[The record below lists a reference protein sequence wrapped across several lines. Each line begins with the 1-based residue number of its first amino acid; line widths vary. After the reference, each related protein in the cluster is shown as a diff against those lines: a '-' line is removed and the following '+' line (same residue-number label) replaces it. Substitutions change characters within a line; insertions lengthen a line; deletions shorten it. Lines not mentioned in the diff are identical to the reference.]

1 MKRIFPTLILLV
13 CLSDIVT
20 AQVKGINFQAV
31 ARNSAGGV
39 VANKKITVR
48 LTIRDGSPQGITEY
62 SETKSTVT
70 NVAGLFSIVLGEPEP
85 TAVITG
91 VFDNIFWR
99 TGNKYLQVEIDA
111 DGGTNFVSAGVQK
124 INFVPYAHFAN
135 SVAATSI
142 AGVVPVDKGGT
153 GATSLGVLKTILS
166 LDKADNTR
174 DMDKPVSNPMRDSL
188 SLKINKSES
197 GIANGLATLDA
208 TGKIPN
214 SQLPSIL
221 LHSVSVVDGQTQ
233 MLALP
238 NAAVGT
244 VAIRTDINKN
254 FVLAE
259 LPASELN
266 NWKELLA
273 PVAPVQSV
281 NGKTGNISLTKA
293 DLLLGNVDNTGDF
306 EKPVSVAVKAQLDTR
321 ESLEN
326 KTLDI
331 ITDSM
336 SDIKYPSA
344 KAVKKFVESQAPQP
358 YSLPVASA
366 LVLGGIKVGNNLSI
380 DANGVLN
387 GTDPAQKAQSDWAEA
402 DNTKAGY
409 IKNKPVIFS
418 GSYMDLT
425 NKPTLFS
432 GNYNDLTN
440 KPAAYSLPV
449 ATASV
454 LGGIKLGN
462 NLSIDANGVVSATGT
477 GLGSVTSVGLAMP
490 DIFSVAGTPVTST
503 GTITATLLNQNANLV
518 WAGPVTGTAAPAFRA
533 LTASDIPLL
542 NQNTTGTASNVT
554 GIVAIANGG
563 TGSAT
568 QNFVDLSTTQTVAGA
583 KTFSSNLTAN
593 GFVKTGGTSA
603 QFLKADGSVDASTY
617 LSSADISNKLN
628 VSDTAAMLANLL
640 RKTDTSFMLSPY
652 RRSTTLITN
661 SDMES
666 LNYSK
671 LTGTVPVWNQN
682 TTGTAANVTGII
694 AIANGGTGSTSASD
708 AIQALLPA
716 QTGNNGKFLKTDG
729 TTASWQSAPTGLTIP
744 ISGAEGGTGVD
755 NTGKTITLGGNLTTS
770 GAFPTTITSTAATN
784 VTLPVSGEL
793 STVAGAE
800 NLTNKTLSSPNIT
813 GTATINNQVVN
824 GTITLPALSAGFVQ
838 LNAAGLLGSA
848 SLTSSNVTTAL
859 GYIPVHPMYAQF
871 SDNTTQTNTLLTA
884 KAMTLNTTDISSSY
898 ISVVEGAKIKVTV
911 AGVYNVMFSAQISK
925 SNAGTDYC
933 TIWFRKNGVD
943 IPNSAT
949 DFSLTGAGSLEVAA
963 WNYMSSLAAND
974 YLEIMWSIEDINIS
988 ILAIAARTG
997 PTRPA
1002 VPSLIVTVN
1011 RVD

>member
-1 MKRIFPTLILLV
+1 MKRILPTLILLV
-13 CLSDIVT
+13 FLSDILT

-48 LTIRDGSPQGITEY
+48 LTIRDGSPQGIAEY
-62 SETKSTVT
+62 SETKSTIT
-70 NVAGLFSIVLGEPEP
+70 NIAGLFSIVLGEPEP

-99 TGNKYLQVEIDA
+99 TGNKYLQVELDA

-208 TGKIPN
+208 TGKIPS

-221 LHSVSVVDGQTQ
+221 LHSVNVVDGQTQ

-281 NGKTGNISLTKA
+281 NGKTGNISLTKT
-293 DLLLGNVDNTGDF
+293 DLLLGNVDNTSDF
-306 EKPVSVAVKAQLDTR
+306 EKPVSTAVRAQLDAR

-326 KTLDI
+326 KTVDI
-331 ITDSM
+331 TADSM

-344 KAVKKFVESQAPQP
+344 RAVKKFVASQAAQP

-366 LVLGGIKVGNNLSI
+366 LVLGGVKVGNNLTI
-380 DANGVLN
+380 DANGILH
-387 GTDPAQKAQSDWAEA
+387 GTDPAQKVQSDWTEA

-409 IKNKPVIFS
+409 IKNKPVLFS
-418 GSYMDLT
+418 GSYPDLS

-432 GNYNDLTN
+432 GNYNDLSN

-449 ATASV
+449 ATTSV
-454 LGGIKLGN
+454 LGGIKIGN
-462 NLSIDANGVVSATGT
+462 NLSIDVNGVVSATGS
-477 GLGSVTSVGLAMP
+477 GLGSVTSVGLVMP
-490 DIFSVAGTPVTST
+490 GIFSVAGTPVTST
-503 GTITATLLNQNANLV
+503 GTLTATLLNQNANLV
-518 WAGPVTGTAAPAFRA
+518 LAGPATGTAAPTFRA
-533 LTASDIPLL
+533 LTASDIPQL

-554 GIVAIANGG
+554 GIIAIANGG

-568 QNFVDLSTTQTVAGA
+568 QNFVDLSSAQTIAGA
-583 KTFSSNLTAN
+583 KTFSSNLSAN
-593 GFVKTGGTSA
+593 GFIKTGGTSA
-603 QFLKADGSVDASTY
+603 QFLKADGSVDATTY
-617 LSSADISNKLN
+617 LSNADISNKLN

-640 RKTDTSFMLSPY
+640 RKTDTSTMLLPY

-661 SDMES
+661 SDIES

-671 LTGTVPVWNQN
+671 LTGTVPTWNQS
-682 TTGTAANVTGII
+682 TTGTASNVTGII
-694 AIANGGTGSTSASD
+694 AIANGGTGSTTASD
-708 AIQALLPA
+708 AIQLLLPA
-716 QTGNNGKFLKTDG
+716 QSGNNGKFLKTDG
-729 TTASWQSAPTGLTIP
+729 TTASWQSAPTGITLP
-744 ISGAEGGTGVD
+744 VSGAEGGTGVD

-770 GAFPTTITSTAATN
+770 GAFPTTITTTAATN
-784 VTLPVSGEL
+784 VTLPVAGEL
-793 STVAGAE
+793 STLAGAE
-800 NLTNKTLSSPNIT
+800 NLTNKTLTSPNIT
-813 GTATINNQVVN
+813 GTAIINNQVVN

-838 LNAAGLLGSA
+838 LNGAGLLSSA

-859 GYIPVHPMYAQF
+859 GYTPVHPMYAQF

-884 KAMTLNTTDISSSY
+884 KAMTLNSTDIASSY
-898 ISVVEGAKIKVTV
+898 ISVVGGTKITVSV
-911 AGVYNVMFSAQISK
+911 AGVYNLMFSAQIGK
-925 SNAGTDYC
+925 SNTGTDYC
-933 TIWFRKNGVD
+933 TIWFRKNGTD

-949 DFSLTGAGSLEVAA
+949 DFSLIGAGALEVAA
-963 WNYMSSLAAND
+963 WNYMVSLAVND
-974 YLEIMWSIEDINIS
+974 YLEIMWSTEDVNIT
-988 ILAIAARTG
+988 IIAQGTRTG
-997 PTRPA
+997 PVRPA
-1002 VPSLIVTVN
+1002 VPSLIVTIN

>member
-1 MKRIFPTLILLV
+1 MKRMLPALILLV
-13 CLSDIVT
+13 FLSDIVT

-48 LTIRDGSPQGITEY
+48 LTVRDGSPQGIAEY
-62 SETKSTVT
+62 SETKYTVT

-85 TAVITG
+85 TALITG

-99 TGNKYLQVEIDA
+99 TGNKYLQVELDV
-111 DGGTNFVSAGVQK
+111 DGGTAFVSAGIQK

-135 SVAATSI
+135 SVAASSI
-142 AGVVPVDKGGT
+142 AGVVPIDKGGT
-153 GATSLGVLKTILS
+153 GTNNLGVLKTILS

-174 DMDKPVSNPMRDSL
+174 DIDKPVSNPMRDSL

-197 GIANGLATLDA
+197 GIPNGLATLDA

-214 SQLPSIL
+214 NQLPSIL
-221 LHSVSVVDGQTQ
+221 LHSVNVVEGQAQ
-233 MLALP
+233 MLTLP

-244 VAIRTDINKN
+244 VAIRTDVNKN
-254 FVLAE
+254 FVLAQ
-259 LPASELN
+259 LPASELS

-306 EKPVSVAVKAQLDTR
+306 EKPVSVAVKAQLDAR

-331 ITDSM
+331 IADSI

-344 KAVKKFVESQAPQP
+344 RAVKKFVASQAPQP
-358 YSLPVASA
+358 
-366 LVLGGIKVGNNLSI
+366 
-380 DANGVLN
+380 
-387 GTDPAQKAQSDWAEA
+387 
-402 DNTKAGY
+402 
-409 IKNKPVIFS
+409 
-418 GSYMDLT
+418 
-425 NKPTLFS
+425 
-432 GNYNDLTN
+432 
-440 KPAAYSLPV
+440 YSLPV

-454 LGGIKLGN
+454 LGGVKVGNNLSIDVNGVLHGADPAQKVQSDWGEADNTKTSYIKNKPVLFSGNYTDLANKPILFSGNYNDLSNKPAAYNLPVASASVLGGIKIGS
-462 NLSIDANGVVSATGT
+462 NLSIDANGVVSATGS
-477 GLGSVTSVGLAMP
+477 GLGSVTNVGLVLP
-490 DIFSVAGTPVTST
+490 DVFSVAGTPVTSS
-503 GTITATLLNQNANLV
+503 GTLSATLRSQNANLV
-518 WAGPVTGTAAPAFRA
+518 WAGPVSGAAAPTFRA
-533 LTASDIPLL
+533 LTASDIPVL

-554 GIVAIANGG
+554 GIIAVANGG

-568 QNFVDLSTTQTVAGA
+568 QNFVDLSSAQNVAGI
-583 KTFSSNLTAN
+583 KTFSSNITAN
-593 GFVKTGGTSA
+593 GFVKTGGTSV
-603 QFLKADGSVDASTY
+603 QFLKADGSVDATTY

-628 VSDTAAMLANLL
+628 VSDTASMLTNLL
-640 RKTDTSFMLSPY
+640 RKTDTSLMLSPY
-652 RRSTTLITN
+652 RRSSTLVTN
-661 SDMES
+661 TDIES

-682 TTGTAANVTGII
+682 TTGTASNVTGVITV
-694 AIANGGTGSTSASD
+694 ANGGTGSASASD
-708 AIQALLPA
+708 AIRALLPA
-716 QTGNNGKFLKTDG
+716 QAGNNGKYLKTDG
-729 TTASWQSAPTGLTIP
+729 TTASWQSASAGITLPV
-744 ISGAEGGTGVD
+744 SGAEGGTGVD

-770 GAFPTTITSTAATN
+770 GAFPTTITTTAATDI
-784 VTLPVSGEL
+784 TLPVTGTL

-813 GTATINNQVVN
+813 GTAIINNQVVN
-824 GTITLPALSAGFVQ
+824 GTITLPALSTGFVQ

-848 SLTSSNVTTAL
+848 ALTSSNVTTAL

-871 SDNTTQTNTLLTA
+871 SDNTTQTNTLSNA

-898 ISVVEGAKIKVTV
+898 ISVAGGTKITVTT
-911 AGVYNVMFSAQISK
+911 AGVYNVMFSAQIK
-925 SNAGTDYC
+925 RTTNGTEFC
-933 TIWFRKNGVD
+933 TIWFRKNGTD

-949 DFSLTGAGSLEVAA
+949 DLSLIGNGALEVAA
-963 WNYMSSLAAND
+963 WNYLVSLAAND
-974 YLEIMWSIEDINIS
+974 YIEIMWSTGDVS
-988 ILAIAARTG
+988 IVITPQVARTS
-997 PTRPA
+997 PIRPA
-1002 VPSLIVTVN
+1002 VPSLIVTIF

>member
-1 MKRIFPTLILLV
+1 MKRILPTLILLV
-13 CLSDIVT
+13 FLSDILT

-48 LTIRDGSPQGITEY
+48 LTIRDGSPQGIAEY
-62 SETKSTVT
+62 SETKSTIT
-70 NVAGLFSIVLGEPEP
+70 NIAGLFSIVLGEPEP

-99 TGNKYLQVEIDA
+99 TGNKYLQVELDA

-208 TGKIPN
+208 TGKIPS

-221 LHSVSVVDGQTQ
+221 LHSVNVVDGQTQ

-244 VAIRTDINKN
+244 VAIRTDISKN

-259 LPASELN
+259 LPASVLN

-293 DLLLGNVDNTGDF
+293 DLLLGNVDNTSDF
-306 EKPVSVAVKAQLDTR
+306 EKPVSTAVRVQLDAR

-326 KTLDI
+326 KTVDI
-331 ITDSM
+331 TADSM

-344 KAVKKFVESQAPQP
+344 RAVKKFVASQAAQP

-366 LVLGGIKVGNNLSI
+366 LVLGGVKVGNNLTI
-380 DANGVLN
+380 DANGVLH
-387 GTDPAQKAQSDWAEA
+387 GTDPAQKVQSDWTEA

-409 IKNKPVIFS
+409 IKNKPALFS
-418 GSYMDLT
+418 GSYTDLS
-425 NKPTLFS
+425 NKPALFS
-432 GNYNDLTN
+432 GNYNDLSN
-440 KPAAYSLPV
+440 KPAVYSLPV
-449 ATASV
+449 SSATV
-454 LGGIKLGN
+454 LGGIKIGN
-462 NLSIDANGVVSATGT
+462 NLSIDANGVVSATGS
-477 GLGSVTSVGLAMP
+477 GLGSVTSVGLDMP
-490 DIFSVAGTPVTST
+490 DIFSVAGTPVTNS
-503 GTITATLLNQNANLV
+503 GVLAATLRTQNAHLV
-518 WAGPVTGTAAPAFRA
+518 WAGPTAGVAAPTFRA
-533 LTASDIPLL
+533 LTASDVPVL

-568 QNFVDLSTTQTVAGA
+568 QNFVDLSSAQTVAGA
-583 KTFSSNLTAN
+583 KTFSSNIAAN

-603 QFLKADGSVDASTY
+603 QFLKADGSVDATAY

-628 VSDTAAMLANLL
+628 VTDTAAMLLNLL
-640 RKTDTSFMLSPY
+640 RKTDTSIMLSPY
-652 RRSTTLITN
+652 RRSSTLVTN
-661 SDMES
+661 NDIES
-666 LNYSK
+666 LSYAK
-671 LTGTVPVWNQN
+671 LSGTVPVWNQN
-682 TTGTAANVTGII
+682 TTGTASNVTGVVS
-694 AIANGGTGSTSASD
+694 IANGGTGSTTASD
-708 AIQALLPA
+708 AIQSLLPSQA
-716 QTGNNGKFLKTDG
+716 GNSGKFLKTDG
-729 TTASWQSAPTGLTIP
+729 TSASWQTTSGGLTLP
-744 ISGAEGGTGVD
+744 VSGAEGGTGVD

-770 GAFPTTITSTAATN
+770 GAFATTITTTAATN
-784 VTLPVSGEL
+784 ITLPVTGTL

-800 NLTNKTLSSPNIT
+800 NLTNKTLSSPNLT
-813 GTATINNQVVN
+813 GTAIVNNQVVN
-824 GTITLPALSAGFVQ
+824 GTITLPSLSAGFVQ

-848 SLTSSNVTTAL
+848 SLTSSNITTAL
-859 GYIPVHPMYAQF
+859 NYAPVHPMYAQF
-871 SDNTTQTNTLLTA
+871 SDNTTQTNTLSTA
-884 KAMTLNTTDISSSY
+884 KAMSLSTTDIPSSF
-898 ISVVEGAKIKVTV
+898 ISLVGGTKITV
-911 AGVYNVMFSAQISK
+911 STAGVYNIMFSAQMK
-925 SNAGTDYC
+925 RTTNGTEFC

-943 IPNSAT
+943 IPNSAS
-949 DFSLTGAGSLEVAA
+949 DISLIGNGALEVAA
-963 WNYMSSLAAND
+963 WNYLVSLAAND
-974 YLEIMWSIEDINIS
+974 YIEIIWSTGDTTIT
-988 ILAIAARTG
+988 ILAQAARTG
-997 PTRPA
+997 PVRPA